1 VLDDPQVKHLGLIEE
16 LEHPQA
22 GPLKFVGGPVA
33 YDNLSKTKSAPPPI
47 VGQHS
52 RKILQELGYE
62 IEQINALHSEGI
74 IQTLS

>member
-1 VLDDPQVKHLGLIEE
+1 MSRRAHLTGFFGL
-16 LEHPQA
+16 LTLLATGA
-22 GPLKFVGGPVA
+22 GLPAQEP
-33 YDNLSKTKSAPPPI
+33 APPPI

>member
-1 VLDDPQVKHLGLIEE
+1 
-16 LEHPQA
+16 
-22 GPLKFVGGPVA
+22 VA